1 MWKPAE
7 VGAVELAT
15 SGRRLTAQTT
25 ESGGR
30 RGPRRAPEAMDEQS
44 VEVRGVAERG
54 GWAPRHRGA
63 FSIRG
68 AMLSPSLWEAACVA
82 RREGGWPSAF
92 CCPQAA
98 RC

>member
-1 MWKPAE
+1 MWNPAE

-44 VEVRGVAERG
+44 VEVRGVSVRG

-68 AMLSPSLWEAACVA
+68 AMLSPSLWE
-82 RREGGWPSAF
+82 GGWPRAF